1 METTQIQLCSPIVP
15 PSRVRRILIV
25 EDDFASYKVLEEY
38 LEDYG
43 ECCFATDGPDA
54 VEAFR
59 DALDR
64 GRPYDLICLDI
75 MLPNMDGHRTLEQ
88 IHQIERTHG
97 IPPECSVKVIMTTA
111 IDDSEVIA
119 QAFNEGCKAYLVKP
133 ITTDRI
139 HHEMDKLEM
148 ISPRA

>member
-1 METTQIQLCSPIVP
+1 MTQKQLRCPITQ
-15 PSRVRRILIV
+15 PSVARRILIV
-25 EDDFASYKVLEEY
+25 EDDFASFKVLQEY
-38 LEDYG
+38 LNDYG

-54 VEAFR
+54 VAAFK
-59 DALDR
+59 DALKQ

-75 MLPNMDGHRTLEQ
+75 MLPNMDGHRALEE

-97 IPPECSVKVIMTTA
+97 IPPERSVKVIMTTA

-139 HHEMDKLEM
+139 YHEMNKLEM
-148 ISPRA
+148 IPS